1 MIYFEA
7 SYQKKFMHP
16 STLRGEGSDHVSI
29 SISISIMSFV
39 VAGASNI
46 SIFEATLAHSMAI
59 LPGFNETNPDRLG
72 FTCNQED
79 NNVNL

>member
-7 SYQKKFMHP
+7 FYRKKIMHR
-16 STLRGEGSDHVSI
+16 STLGVEGSDHV

-39 VAGASNI
+39 VAGASSI
-46 SIFEATLAHSMAI
+46 SILETTLAHSTAI

-72 FTCNQED
+72 FTRNQED
-79 NNVNL
+79 IVNL

>member
-7 SYQKKFMHP
+7 FYQKKFMHP

-29 SISISIMSFV
+29 SIFIMSFV
-39 VAGASNI
+39 VAGTSSI

>member
-1 MIYFEA
+1 
-7 SYQKKFMHP
+7 MHP
-16 STLRGEGSDHVSI
+16 STLRGEGSDDIFI
-29 SISISIMSFV
+29 SVSIMSFV
-39 VAGASNI
+39 VAGASSI
-46 SIFEATLAHSMAI
+46 SIFEATLTHSTAI